1 MGSSLRVVRILVRRQ
16 SAPGRVGA
24 GTDAAGPANKV
35 MQAGRGNGSP
45 DYSKV
50 LVPARPRSS
59 TRPAATTFPRLHRL
73 RSNAPYGKLPLTG
86 LFMVGR
92 IRPRLALVQV
102 GWDSTRTDAG

>member
-35 MQAGRGNGSP
+35 MQAGRGTGSP

-59 TRPAATTFPRLHRL
+59 MGPAATTSQRL
-73 RSNAPYGKLPLTG
+73 RELDSNGPYGK
-86 LFMVGR
+86 
-92 IRPRLALVQV
+92 A
-102 GWDSTRTDAG
+102 DAGGADRRRPTRATYLPATQRA